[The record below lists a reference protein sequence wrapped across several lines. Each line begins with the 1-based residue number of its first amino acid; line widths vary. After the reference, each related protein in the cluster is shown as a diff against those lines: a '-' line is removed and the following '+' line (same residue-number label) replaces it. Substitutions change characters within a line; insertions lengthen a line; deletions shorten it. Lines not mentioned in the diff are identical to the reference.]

1 MKFILLLI
9 TIYICIVIFQISYIY
24 YLSKIENINEEKKIK
39 FNRQNERK
47 LIDFFKKNINE
58 RLNLLY
64 SKKLSYDDWLI
75 YNREKVLVNY
85 ENEYKYYFFVFELLP
100 RNRSVQKVTANDKL
114 VNRSFN
120 DVLKVNNE
128 KLLYTKFTTDK
139 KLIQSFYNSSRE
151 NEFSEV
157 KYYWLDPI
165 TNKSVLKKSI
175 VKRWTDKTT
184 GKVGVIGIG
193 LDLEYLDKNNTFDY
207 YEEIGYVTPINISL
221 LTLVL
226 SIIIYKLRG
235 EGNTGFKAL
244 FLLLITNIYLTVF
257 LTKKENYAS
266 SDMENKKEADI
277 NSGLL
282 SASFLA
288 GISIFILN
296 TFQKSLKIDLFT
308 ESAFIFGVSLILLL
322 IATLRETDFLST
334 NDIIWTRITTQLIF
348 NFALILNTFI
358 ILNYLIYILTAKLN
372 KIKWSNYDE

>member
-24 YLSKIENINEEKKIK
+24 YISKKENINEDKKIK
-39 FNRQNERK
+39 FNKEHETK
-47 LIDFFKKNINE
+47 LIEFFKKNINE

-75 YNREKVLVNY
+75 YNREKVLLDY
-85 ENEYKYYFFVFELLP
+85 DHEYKYYFFVFEIMP
-100 RNRSVQKVTANDKL
+100 RKRSVQKVTANEKL
-114 VNRSFN
+114 VNRSWN

-128 KLLYTKFTTDK
+128 KLLYTKYTTDRN
-139 KLIQSFYNSSRE
+139 LIQNFYDSSTDY
-151 NEFSEV
+151 EFSEV

-165 TNKSVLKKSI
+165 TNKSVLKKSV
-175 VKRWTDKTT
+175 VKRWIDKTT

-193 LDLEYLDKNNTFDY
+193 LDLEYLDKNNTFQY
-207 YEEIGYVTPINISL
+207 YEEIGYFTPINISL
-221 LTLVL
+221 LTIAL

-235 EGNTGFKAL
+235 QENTDYKSL
-244 FLLLITNIYLTVF
+244 FLLLITNIYLTIF
-257 LTKKENYAS
+257 LTQTENYGS
-266 SDMENKKEADI
+266 NDMENKKESDI

-288 GISIFILN
+288 GINIFILN

-322 IATLRETDFLST
+322 VATLRETDFLIT
-334 NDIIWTRITTQLIF
+334 NDIIWSRISSQLIF
-348 NFALILNTFI
+348 NFAVILNTFI
-358 ILNYLIYILTAKLN
+358 ILNYLIYILTAKLR
-372 KIKWSNYDE
+372 KINWSNSDA